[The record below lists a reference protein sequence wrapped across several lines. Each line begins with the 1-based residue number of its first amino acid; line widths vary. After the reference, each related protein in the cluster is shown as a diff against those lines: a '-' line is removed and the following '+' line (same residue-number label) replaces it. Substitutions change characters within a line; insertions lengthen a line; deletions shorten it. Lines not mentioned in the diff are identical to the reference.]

1 MGPTELILRNEPSAT
16 RKLRAT
22 LDEIADRYP
31 LPEDERFE
39 LKLAATEA
47 LSNALKG
54 SQEREPVR
62 IRINPTPEVIEVEVV
77 DRGVFD
83 PAQRADYE
91 GGRGIPLMLALVDD
105 VEFSS
110 GAGGTRVRVRK
121 RITRAG
127 EGENPAF

>member
-16 RKLRAT
+16 RKLRET
-22 LDEIADRYP
+22 LDEIADEYP
-31 LPEDERFE
+31 LPGDERFE

-47 LSNALKG
+47 LTNALKG
-54 SQEREPVR
+54 TRAGETVR
-62 IRINPTPEVIEVEVV
+62 IRINPAPEVIEVEVV

-83 PAQRADYE
+83 PGRRGDRE

-121 RITRAG
+121 RVTRAG
-127 EGENPAF
+127 EGESPAF